1 MCKLLVAAF
10 SLGMVFLLCPLAQ
23 DSSPAVA
30 ETTEETAHSAGMAG
44 RPMSLND
51 CIQTAL
57 EHNLSLKVEKINPI
71 IDQANLQIAYA
82 GWDPSFNVSYRRNFD
97 QRPNDF
103 DTRLDIPIPGSSSD
117 TDSVNAGIS
126 GLLPTGLDYNL
137 SANIVDTTGEF
148 SRIMLDDIGR
158 PVLDNRGRPIFISDP
173 FSNQRGNFSLNLTQ
187 PLLRNLRIDST
198 RLNIKLSK
206 VALAQSEMSLLWQI
220 MNTVSQVE
228 LAYFDLI
235 AAEESVKVQEKA
247 VQLAEQLLEDNR
259 KRVQIGTIAPLD
271 EKQAESQLPRA
282 RADLLSAQ
290 RNLALRQ
297 NALKNLLSDEYLE
310 WQDVRIEANEVLKAV
325 PIPFRRQDSWERA
338 MHLRP
343 DLRQQRLNL
352 QRNGIN
358 VQFRKNQVLPQLDVV
373 GSIGYSAGGREADGK
388 GIGYSGVL
396 RQLRRRENSNW
407 SLGGRLTIPLGNR
420 VARNQLKIAR
430 EQEKQAILQLKQFE
444 QNIMVNVENAVT
456 LAEINLQRVE
466 ATRQEREFAEAALE
480 AEETKLENG
489 KSTVFVVLQLQR
501 DLTQARSGE
510 IQALVEY
517 NRALSQLSLAEGATL
532 QEREISIEAE

>member
-1 MCKLLVAAF
+1 MCKLLVAVF
-10 SLGMVFLLCPLAQ
+10 SSGMVFLLCPLAQ
-23 DSSPAVA
+23 DSSPALA
-30 ETTEETAHSAGMAG
+30 ETTEETAHSSEMAG

-71 IDQANLQIAYA
+71 IDQAHLQIAYA
-82 GWDPSFNVSYRRNFD
+82 GWDPSFTAGYNRNYRQD
-97 QRPNDF
+97 PSDF
-103 DTRLDIPIPGSSSD
+103 NTQFDIPIPGSSSD
-117 TDSVNAGIS
+117 TDSVNASIN
-126 GLLPTGLDYNL
+126 GLLSSGMQYDL
-137 SANIVDTTGEF
+137 SARISDTTGEF
-148 SRIMLDDIGR
+148 SRIIG
-158 PVLDNRGRPIFISDP
+158 VDEMEDPIFISDP
-173 FSNQRGNFSLNLTQ
+173 FSRQGGNFSLNLSQ

-198 RLNIKLSK
+198 RLNIKISK
-206 VALAQSEMSLLWQI
+206 VALAQSELAFLWQI

-310 WQDVRIEANEVLKAV
+310 WQDVRIEATEVLKAV
-325 PIPFRRQDSWERA
+325 PIPFRRQDSWDRA

-430 EQEKQAILQLKQFE
+430 EQEKQSILQLKQFE

>member
-1 MCKLLVAAF
+1 MCKLLVVAF
-10 SLGMVFLLCPLAQ
+10 SLEMVFLLCPLAQ
-23 DSSPAVA
+23 DFSSPAIA
-30 ETTEETAHSAGMAG
+30 ETTEETAPSSEMAGM
-44 RPMSLND
+44 PMSLND

-82 GWDPSFNVSYRRNFD
+82 GWDPSFTAGYNRNYRQQPGNQDEFG
-97 QRPNDF
+97 RPIDGNLIEGGRF
-103 DTRLDIPIPGSSSD
+103 NT
-117 TDSVNAGIS
+117 GI
-126 GLLPTGLDYNL
+126 GGNLPTGLRYNIRA
-137 SANIVDTTGEF
+137 SASDNSFTQSDLKRKSHDGDILINI
-148 SRIMLDDIGR
+148 
-158 PVLDNRGRPIFISDP
+158 
-173 FSNQRGNFSLNLTQ
+173 TQ

-206 VALAQSEMSLLWQI
+206 VVLAQSELALLWQI

-310 WQDVRIEANEVLKAV
+310 WQDVRIEANEVLQAV
-325 PIPFRRQDSWERA
+325 PIPFRRQDSWDRA

-358 VQFRKNQVLPQLDVV
+358 VQFAKNQVLPQLDVE
-373 GSIGYSAGGREADGK
+373 GSIGYSAGGGN
-388 GIGYSGVL
+388 IGYSGVL

-466 ATRQEREFAEAALE
+466 ATREEREFAEAALE